1 MDFKITM
8 SYSQQLCV
16 NNSLHK
22 SFETGRKLKETQSNQ
37 RRRNLISKKYIS
49 NCAGRVSILATMGF
63 PPLPLV
69 YLVLLIYFLTNVTCN
84 SWSSN
89 EYMHKYI
96 FAK

>member
-1 MDFKITM
+1 M

-84 SWSSN
+84 S
-89 EYMHKYI
+89 
-96 FAK
+96 